1 MRRRSVFS
9 VLVFSYRL
17 LTMRQLES
25 WMATMTSS
33 CNALGAAFWGCHN
46 AVDEAKYQHNLL
58 HEEVLKQQAHY
69 EMPAKDVDHNVR
81 CLVDD
86 IRANW
91 DLANQLIGKVEE
103 IETIL
108 KRTIQDIEKGKDW
121 SKTIDDGVL
130 VTISE
135 WMEKMEARMAE
146 QELEIV
152 KLRRQVWWVLC
163 SRLTLWLT

>member
-1 MRRRSVFS
+1 
-9 VLVFSYRL
+9 
-17 LTMRQLES
+17 
-25 WMATMTSS
+25 MATMTSS
-33 CNALGAAFWGCHN
+33 RDALGAAFRGCHN

-69 EMPAKDVDHNVR
+69 EKLAKDVDRNMR

-86 IRANW
+86 IRANR
-91 DLANQLIGKVEE
+91 DLGNRLIGKIEE
-103 IETIL
+103 FETVL
-108 KRTIQDIEKGKDW
+108 KRTIQDVEKGKDW

-135 WMEKMEARMAE
+135 RMEKMEAWMAE

-152 KLRRQVWWVLC
+152 ELHRQVSGSCALG
-163 SRLTLWLT
+163 

>member
-1 MRRRSVFS
+1 M
-9 VLVFSYRL
+9 
-17 LTMRQLES
+17 
-25 WMATMTSS
+25 
-33 CNALGAAFWGCHN
+33 
-46 AVDEAKYQHNLL
+46 DKAKYQHNLL

-69 EMPAKDVDHNVR
+69 EKLAKDVDRNVR

-86 IRANW
+86 IQANR
-91 DLANQLIGKVEE
+91 DLGNRLIGKVEE
-103 IETIL
+103 IEMVL
-108 KRTIQDIEKGKDW
+108 KCMIQDVEKGKDW

-135 WMEKMEARMAE
+135 RMEKMEARMAE